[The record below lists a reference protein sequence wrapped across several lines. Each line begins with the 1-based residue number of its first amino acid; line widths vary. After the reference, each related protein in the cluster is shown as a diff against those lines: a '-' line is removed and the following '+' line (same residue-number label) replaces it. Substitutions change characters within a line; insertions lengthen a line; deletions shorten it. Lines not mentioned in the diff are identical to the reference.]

1 MKDLILKVLLLH
13 DSQIIAKSKTYGRIY
28 VVIGGLMILGA
39 ALNYTALNVKASDH
53 YESTQQFV
61 SQVQG
66 DQDIPGDN
74 KQVAASMEL
83 ILHYAESLRTV
94 PLFLLL
100 FLSAFGLA
108 TCWHGL
114 VLIRVHQVITNI
126 QREQTER

>member
-39 ALNYTALNVKASDH
+39 VLNYTALKVKASDH

-66 DQDIPGDN
+66 DQSIPRDN
-74 KQVAASMEL
+74 RHVAASMEL
-83 ILHYAESLRTV
+83 ILHYAESFRTV

-100 FLSAFGLA
+100 FLLAVGLA

-114 VLIRVHQVITNI
+114 VLIRVHQVITKDSF
-126 QREQTER
+126 